1 MATKT
6 EAADAVLTVTE
17 ESNKIVKRYMLW
29 SLGAGAIPI
38 PWIDMAA
45 VLGVQLKMI
54 KDLADHYEV
63 PFKEDAGKSVIAS
76 LIGTL
81 TAGSLKTRLFGGLWK
96 AIPVAGTLLGAA
108 SMSLFSAAT
117 SYAIGKVF
125 IQHFE
130 AGGTFLDMDPEK
142 VKEYFQEQYA
152 EGKEK
157 AKNMAK
163 KDKDDK

>member
-1 MATKT
+1 MSETNEEGEK
-6 EAADAVLTVTE
+6 VLTME
-17 ESNKIVKRYMLW
+17 DQSNQIVKRYMLW

-45 VLGVQLKMI
+45 VMGVQIKMI

-63 PFKEDAGKSVIAS
+63 PFKESRGKSIIAS
-76 LIGTL
+76 LVGSL
-81 TAGSLKTRLFGGLWK
+81 TAGSLKTRLFGGLLK
-96 AIPVAGTLLGAA
+96 AVPVAGTVLGAA
-108 SMSLFSAAT
+108 GMSVFSAAT
-117 SYAIGKVF
+117 SYAVGKVF

-142 VKEYFQEQYA
+142 VKDYFREQYA

-157 AKNMAK
+157 AKKMAK
-163 KDKDDK
+163 KEEE